1 MRIMVTGDTGFLSS
15 YLIPELK
22 EHGHVVFGM
31 SRRSTD
37 IKLDIL
43 ELTPDT
49 KLPKV
54 DSVVHTAAIMNF
66 NKAKAFET
74 HMVNL
79 IGTFNLIEWMWQN
92 GVKRLFHVSTAYLF
106 DNNDYEASKKQAEM
120 LVARLCKTY
129 RIKYT
134 IIRPSIIIGDSQ
146 MKGKMPSNGVYTGLK
161 VIKQAIDWYR
171 DRIGTDLKE
180 LRIKGDPKGSMN
192 VIPVDIVAD
201 TIVNAIEQDKTGII
215 HATNPNPPTL
225 EFLMRP
231 LREATGVRLSFLENF
246 EPNVLER
253 MVSKMIK
260 ELQVYVQSDYIF
272 PSDIECPALSR
283 EFITQASL
291 EL

>member
-22 EHGHVVFGM
+22 KRGHVIFGM

-43 ELTPDT
+43 DLTPDT
-49 KLPKV
+49 KLPEV
-54 DSVVHTAAIMNF
+54 DSVVHTAAIMSF
-66 NKAKAFET
+66 NKARAFET

-92 GVKRLFHVSTAYLF
+92 NVKRLFHVSTAYLF
-106 DNNDYEASKKQAEM
+106 DNNDYEVSKKQAEM
-120 LVARLCKTY
+120 LIARLCKTY

-146 MKGKMPSNGVYTGLK
+146 MKGEMPTNGVYTGLK
-161 VIKQAIDWYR
+161 VIRQAIEWYR
-171 DRIGTDLKE
+171 DRIGTELKE
-180 LRIKGDPKGSMN
+180 LRIKGDPRGSMN
-192 VIPVDIVAD
+192 VIPVDIVAN
-201 TIVNAIEQDKTGII
+201 TIAEAIEHDRAGII

-225 EFLMRP
+225 EYLMRP
-231 LREATGVRLSFLENF
+231 LREATGVRLSFMESF

-253 MVSKMIK
+253 MVSKMTK
-260 ELQVYVQSDYIF
+260 EFQVYVQGDYMF
-272 PSDIECPALSR
+272 PSDIECPVLSR

-291 EL
+291 